1 MHNQHKCRDLS
12 KANDALA
19 LFARTSVVCIALFSA
34 VVPTPMALAQ
44 TTTQAAIQ
52 KDNYQIYHDAD
63 ELVIEPQTGNIS
75 AKGRALFL
83 LGDVFLSADRVV
95 VLRDKNLATAEGDV
109 RLIRSGEDISASRM
123 VYDLSTHEMRI
134 TDARFLVDPKLKGKA
149 VIETN
154 VLNLTEA
161 ELAFE
166 SARSARQ
173 DDLKIELKQL
183 REEFVALRNLKRIRR
198 KIEKTEVDEKIE
210 RVKIR
215 YTQTLERLQRTRWQP
230 NVELNALPE
239 ETRKRLT
246 ERREAVNEIVKS
258 NPDLQARYRQPLKMT
273 GYFAMSA
280 DEAVQRKDGTYQLKN
295 ATITPCRCD
304 DDDKPAFGFNAHT
317 ADIEVDQYAT
327 LYGTTINIL
336 NTPIF
341 YTPWLKFPIKTKRQ
355 TGLLIPSV
363 YRSSA
368 GDVYSLPLF
377 VALGPNADTTLTATH
392 FQNRG
397 PRAEIEAR
405 FALRND
411 SRMRAYYETIEDVK
425 VEGDAEELR
434 QEKQKQIDEGPGDAI
449 DKQRKQED
457 LDFQMSKVRKRRWF
471 VAGSWNVPAYNMFS
485 LKLNGELASD
495 NTYLSDYS
503 RDAGSTQD
511 LFSPSVSA
519 RRFLTQEVATEYYGT
534 DAVMSI
540 RVQEVQDLLIADN
553 STIEKRLPRVEFHLL
568 PKRYNE
574 LPIIFDQTLFWERV
588 VRKDNKKF
596 LDKDYKVDIFDTG
609 GNSRRVDM
617 RADGRKDVVEPYQMG
632 DRLYSETLATLPLPR
647 NDYVNASIGVRGT
660 AVQYYFPAIEPLDK
674 VSPYQSY
681 VNYEASLNVPLFS
694 LFKTRETASAGGG
707 YVRHD
712 FVPYLGLSYI
722 PSIERHKAF
731 PVSQGEMFYIGDF
744 VNPQQ
749 IVSFG
754 FSSNWAIVRE
764 SYKEVEKTAERL
776 SKEYDFGVAN
786 EDFFEDILA
795 SRNIS
800 IESPP
805 EELLA
810 FVSTQNA
817 RDIFENWATKELET
831 YENQVAAQDF
841 GDYFVWPASTIYK
854 RAEQW
859 RVNPFSL
866 SVSSGYNFLAKE
878 TEKELN
884 ARKRP
889 EDLPEEVDPLQDVN
903 ANLQS
908 QFAPFAPITLNVY
921 GSWRRKWKRLSI
933 AGVSGSV
940 GLPYGFSVSASNSY
954 VTRTNDERTGD
965 FWLDRTIRAGLS
977 YSPPFWS
984 KVSAEIQYEHQYNLP
999 ALTDAER
1006 DLEKPHLRELSYRS
1020 LQRISFLKLQDCLD
1034 LVLQRFKDRNVIEKY
1049 AIWSIGI
1056 NMTIGPVIRPLPE
1069 ISRTVPEAK
1078 RAVKRETDPF
1088 Y

>member
-1 MHNQHKCRDLS
+1 MHNQHECRDFS
-12 KANDALA
+12 KAKDALA
-19 LFARTSVVCIALFSA
+19 LFALTSVVCVALASSF
-34 VVPTPMALAQ
+34 VPLALAQ
-44 TTTQAAIQ
+44 TKSQTAIQ
-52 KDNYQIYHDAD
+52 SNSYQIYHDAD
-63 ELVIEPQTGNIS
+63 ELVIEPKTGNIS

-123 VYDLSTHEMRI
+123 VYDLATHEMRV

-166 SARSARQ
+166 SARTARQ

-183 REEFVALRNLKRIRR
+183 REEFVALRNLKRLRR
-198 KIEKTEVDEKIE
+198 NIAKNDADEKIE

-230 NVELNALPE
+230 NVELNALPQ

-258 NPDLQARYRQPLKMT
+258 NPDIQARYRQPLKMP

-280 DEAVQRKDGTYQLKN
+280 DEAVQRKDGTYELKN
-295 ATITPCRCD
+295 ATVTSCRCEND
-304 DDDKPAFGFNAHT
+304 DSPAFGFSAHT
-317 ADIEVDQYAT
+317 AKIEVEEYAT
-327 LYGTTINIL
+327 LYGTTINVL
-336 NTPIF
+336 DTPIF
-341 YTPWLKFPIKTKRQ
+341 YTPYLKFPIKTKRQ

-377 VALGPNADTTLTATH
+377 VTLGPTADTTITATH

-397 PRAEIEAR
+397 PRAEVEAR

-434 QEKQKQIDEGPGDAI
+434 QEKQKAIDEKTDRI
-449 DKQRKQED
+449 DKQKAQED
-457 LDFQMSKVRKRRWF
+457 LDLQMEKVRKRRWF
-471 VAGSWNVPAYNMFS
+471 AAGSWNVPAYNMFS
-485 LKLNGELASD
+485 LKMNGELASD

-503 RDAGSTQD
+503 REAGSTQD

-534 DAVMSI
+534 DAVMSV

-568 PKRYNE
+568 PRRYND
-574 LPIIFDQTLFWERV
+574 LPVIFDQTLHWERV

-596 LDKDYKVDIFDTG
+596 LDKDYTVDVFDSVGTTQKV
-609 GNSRRVDM
+609 NM
-617 RADGRKDVVEPYQMG
+617 RADGRKDVIEPYQMG
-632 DRLYSETLATLPLPR
+632 DRLYSETLATLPLPQ
-647 NDYVNASIGVRGT
+647 NDYVNASIGIRGT
-660 AVQYYFPAIEPLDK
+660 AVQYYFPAVDPFDK

-694 LFKTRETASAGGG
+694 QFKTRETAREGGG

-712 FVPYLGLSYI
+712 FVPYVGLSYI
-722 PSIERHKAF
+722 PSIERHAAF
-731 PVSQGEMFYIGDF
+731 PASRGDLFYVADF

-749 IVSFG
+749 TVNFG
-754 FSSNWAIVRE
+754 FTSDWAIVRE
-764 SYKEVEKTAERL
+764 SYKEVEKSADRL
-776 SKEYDFGVAN
+776 AKEYDFGVAN
-786 EDFFEDILA
+786 EKFFEDVLA
-795 SRNIS
+795 SRKIS

-817 RDIFENWATKELET
+817 RDIFGSWATKELET

-841 GDYFVWPASTIYK
+841 GDYYVWPASTVYK

-859 RVNPFSL
+859 RVRPFSL
-866 SVSSGYNFLAKE
+866 SVSSGYNFLAKK
-878 TEKELN
+878 TEKEMN

-889 EDLPEEVDPLQDVN
+889 GELPDEVDPLQDVN

-908 QFAPFAPITLNVY
+908 QLTPFAPVTLNVY
-921 GSWRRKWKRLSI
+921 GSWSRKWKRLTN

-940 GLPYGFSVSASNSY
+940 GLPLGFSVSASNSY
-954 VTRTNDERTGD
+954 ITRTGDERTGV
-965 FWLDRTIRAGLS
+965 FWLDRTIRAGLG

-984 KVSAEIQYEHQYNLP
+984 KVTAEVQYEHQYNLP
-999 ALTDAER
+999 AQSDAER
-1006 DLEKPHLRELSYRS
+1006 ELEKPHLRELSYRS
-1020 LQRISFLKLQDCLD
+1020 LQRISFLKLQDCID
-1034 LVLQRFKDRNVIEKY
+1034 LVFQRYKDRNVIEKN
-1049 AIWSIGI
+1049 AIWSVGI

-1069 ISRTVPEAK
+1069 ISRTVSEMK
-1078 RAVKRETDPF
+1078 RAFERETAPL